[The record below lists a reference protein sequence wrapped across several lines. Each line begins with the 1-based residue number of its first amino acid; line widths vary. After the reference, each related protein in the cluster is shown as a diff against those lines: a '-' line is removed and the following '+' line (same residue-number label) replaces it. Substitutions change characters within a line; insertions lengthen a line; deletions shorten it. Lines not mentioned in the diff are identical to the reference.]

1 VEGSVSA
8 LLCRTSD
15 RIAATSDGARALA
28 EAVAD
33 RMGVQARMIGTPGAP
48 GDTRFDD
55 DLRDA
60 RGCLL
65 EAGGQVEDALRDG
78 RFPVLTSSDCSI
90 CITTLPAVARARPD
104 AWVLWLDAHPDF
116 NDPQTTQ
123 SGFLGGM
130 CLSAACG
137 AWDAGLGA
145 GYVDPARVVMCGIR
159 DVDPGER
166 VLVETHGVGLVERPS
181 QLAEVLAGHQLFVH
195 LDLDVLDPRVMPGL
209 HWPVDGGF
217 SDGGLRTL
225 VAEVAEAA
233 DVVGIQITD
242 LPAPALARRV
252 ATIVEPVLP
261 PVSSASERGGPA

>member
-1 VEGSVSA
+1 VEGAVSA

-15 RIAATSDGARALA
+15 RIASTSEGARELA
-28 EAVAD
+28 VAVAD
-33 RMGVQARMIGTPGAP
+33 RLGVEARMIGTPGDPAN
-48 GDTRFDD
+48 TRFED

-65 EAGGQVEDALRDG
+65 EAGGQVEDALAAG
-78 RFPVLTSSDCSI
+78 AFPVITSSDCSI
-90 CITTLPAVARARPD
+90 CVTTLPAVARQRPE

-130 CLSAACG
+130 CLAAACG
-137 AWDAGLGA
+137 AWDAGFDTA
-145 GYVDPARVVMCGIR
+145 RFDPARVVMCGIR
-159 DVDPGER
+159 DVDAGER

-181 QLAEVLAGHQLFVH
+181 RLAELLAGRQVFVH

-209 HWPVDGGF
+209 HWPVEGGF

-225 VAEVAEAA
+225 LAEVAQAA
-233 DVVGIQITD
+233 DIVGVEVTD
-242 LPAPALARRV
+242 FPAPALARRV
-252 ATIVEPVLP
+252 ATMVEPLLP
-261 PVSSASERGGPA
+261 

>member
-1 VEGSVSA
+1 VEGAVSA

-15 RIAATSDGARALA
+15 RIASTSEGARELA
-28 EAVAD
+28 VVLAD
-33 RMGVQARMIGTPGAP
+33 RLGVEARMVGTPGDAAN
-48 GDTRFDD
+48 TRFED

-65 EAGGQVEDALRDG
+65 EAGGQVEDALAAG
-78 RFPVLTSSDCSI
+78 AFPVITSSDCSI
-90 CITTLPAVARARPD
+90 CVTTLPAVARQRPE

-130 CLSAACG
+130 CLAAACG
-137 AWDAGLGA
+137 AWDAGFDTA
-145 GYVDPARVVMCGIR
+145 RFDPARVVMCGIR
-159 DVDPGER
+159 DVDAGER

-181 QLAEVLAGHQLFVH
+181 RLAELLAGRELFVH

-209 HWPVDGGF
+209 HWPVEGGF

-225 VAEVAEAA
+225 LAEVAEAA
-233 DVVGIQITD
+233 DIIGVEITD
-242 LPAPALARRV
+242 FPAPALARRV
-252 ATIVEPVLP
+252 ATMVEPLLP
-261 PVSSASERGGPA
+261 

>member
-1 VEGSVSA
+1 VEGAVSA

-15 RIAATSDGARALA
+15 RIASTSEGARELA
-28 EAVAD
+28 VAVAD
-33 RMGVQARMIGTPGAP
+33 RLGVEARMIGTPGDPAN
-48 GDTRFDD
+48 TRFED

-65 EAGGQVEDALRDG
+65 EAGGQVEDALAAG
-78 RFPVLTSSDCSI
+78 AFPVITSSDCSI
-90 CITTLPAVARARPD
+90 CVTTLPAVARQRPE

-130 CLSAACG
+130 CLAAACG
-137 AWDAGLGA
+137 AWDAGFDTA
-145 GYVDPARVVMCGIR
+145 RFDPARVVMCGIR
-159 DVDPGER
+159 DVDAGER

-181 QLAEVLAGHQLFVH
+181 RLAELLAGRELFVH

-209 HWPVDGGF
+209 HWPVEGGF

-225 VAEVAEAA
+225 LAEVAEAA
-233 DVVGIQITD
+233 DVIGVEITD
-242 LPAPALARRV
+242 FPAPALARRV
-252 ATIVEPVLP
+252 ATMVEPLLP
-261 PVSSASERGGPA
+261 

>member
-1 VEGSVSA
+1 VEGAVSA

-15 RIAATSDGARALA
+15 RIASTSEGARELAVALA
-28 EAVAD
+28 D
-33 RMGVQARMIGTPGAP
+33 RLGVEARMIGTPGDPAN
-48 GDTRFDD
+48 TRFED

-65 EAGGQVEDALRDG
+65 EAGGQVEDALAAG
-78 RFPVLTSSDCSI
+78 AFPVITSSDCSI
-90 CITTLPAVARARPD
+90 CVTTLPAVARQRPE

-130 CLSAACG
+130 CLAAACG
-137 AWDAGLGA
+137 AWDAGFDTA
-145 GYVDPARVVMCGIR
+145 RFDPARVVMCGIR
-159 DVDPGER
+159 DVDAGER

-181 QLAEVLAGHQLFVH
+181 RLAELLAGRELFVH

-209 HWPVDGGF
+209 HWPVEGGF

-225 VAEVAEAA
+225 LAEVAEAA
-233 DVVGIQITD
+233 DIIGVEITD
-242 LPAPALARRV
+242 FPAPALARRV
-252 ATIVEPVLP
+252 ATMVEPLLP
-261 PVSSASERGGPA
+261 